1 LSIHKEQNSFIDFI
15 LFSYYPSPSLSVKDS
30 EMQKKLLFSW
40 DIVLLLIG
48 ASFVYCC
55 FDKIVSLIAILVV
68 SNNQHVDVVPLL
80 QSLAT
85 MNSDFAKTMISLVGT
100 FFTLVIG
107 GQLFKTQQEPGA
119 DKPTDKPV
127 IAKPTVEEETPEV
140 AEAEPTET
148 EEKPLITKAKD

>member
-1 LSIHKEQNSFIDFI
+1 
-15 LFSYYPSPSLSVKDS
+15 
-30 EMQKKLLFSW
+30 MQKKLLFSW

-68 SNNQHVDVVPLL
+68 SNNQHVDVIPLL

-107 GQLFKTQQEPGA
+107 GQLFKTHQDSDPAKVSE
-119 DKPTDKPV
+119 KS
-127 IAKPTVEEETPEV
+127 IAKPVVEEKEPVEV
-140 AEAEPTET
+140 PASEESGADEKDE
-148 EEKPLITKAKD
+148 EGEKPLITKAKG